1 MKKTAAALSVHGK
14 MPPMDIQDIARRA
27 AQKLIYIH
35 PMKTD
40 GVIMGTPV
48 LYPGGERV
56 IVYLSTDRPG
66 LVFVSDFEGGRKRA
80 MMEGVRE
87 AFDAA
92 IATMAGDPPLISE
105 GLSIYLRVPPSDVPD
120 AIMRIANASAEALR
134 SALGYQ
140 DRP

>member
-1 MKKTAAALSVHGK
+1 ML
-14 MPPMDIQDIARRA
+14 ARPSSSPA
-27 AQKLIYIH
+27 NH
-35 PMKTD
+35 PSSWDTTGGWQ
-40 GVIMGTPV
+40 GVRMVFRRLMEI
-48 LYPGGERV
+48 LERV

-92 IATMAGDPPLISE
+92 IATMAGDPPLVSE

-134 SALGYQ
+134 SALARHE
-140 DRP
+140 DTRSDPHSTP